1 MTALNLDHL
10 HTFCLVARYGSF
22 SSAANLL
29 GLSQPAVSQQ
39 IRQLEQWFATR
50 LLERTARGM
59 KPTPAGQ
66 VLLELSPQ
74 LEHIVADIQ
83 AQVANCSG
91 IARGIVSLGMGATAC
106 IHLMPPVLQALRQSH
121 PQLTVSIRTGNTQEI
136 IRAVEENRLDA
147 GLVTLPAD
155 SRNIA
160 LTPLCDDEFF
170 AIGPYEE
177 ARDKVLSPLTPETLS
192 QHPLIIFEPG
202 SSTRKCIDG
211 WFSEAGFGLQPVME
225 LGSIEAIKS
234 LVRAGMGYSIV
245 PAMAITQPEP
255 GITSQPLTPRLSR
268 TLALAL
274 RQDKPLNHGMNALL
288 SALKNAVLPV
298 NPV

>member
-1 MTALNLDHL
+1 MAALNLDHL

-22 SSAANLL
+22 SSAANIL
-29 GLSQPAVSQQ
+29 GLSQPAVSQH

-59 KPTPAGQ
+59 KPTPAGLL
-66 VLLELSPQ
+66 LLELAPQ

-83 AQVANCSG
+83 TQVTNCSS
-91 IARGIVSLGMGATAC
+91 IARGVVSLGMGATAC
-106 IHLMPPVLQALRQSH
+106 IHLMPPLLQALRQSH

-155 SRNIA
+155 SRNISLA
-160 LTPLCDDEFF
+160 PLCDDEFF
-170 AIGPYEE
+170 AIGPSEE
-177 ARDKVLSPLTPETLS
+177 VQAAPLTPGVLS
-192 QHPLIIFEPG
+192 KQPLIIFEPG
-202 SSTRKCIDG
+202 SSTRKCIDS
-211 WFSEAGFGLQPVME
+211 WFAEADHELQPIME

-255 GITSQPLTPRLSR
+255 GITCWPLMPRLSR

-274 RQDKPLNHGMNALL
+274 RQDKPLNHGLNALL
-288 SALKNAVLPV
+288 NALKTAVLPV
-298 NPV
+298 NPK